1 MCSSGNPTWH
11 RKSPRYYFRKAKT
24 APWNVSLRL
33 ICQLSVSPNHLRP
46 APGQPSTTGGCWRWH
61 MLKAET
67 NPECVC
73 NLCHFRYTHTP
84 VWLLMCT
91 SRTHEGVCLH
101 LLAGLSVHV
110 WVCRTH
116 TYGWASVCMYTCG
129 LMVVEFLLMLMQ
141 RRHFYLKLM
150 WLEEPLQ
157 LSSLHLCGLS
167 QFEKVC

>member
-11 RKSPRYYFRKAKT
+11 RKSPRYYFKKAKT

-73 NLCHFRYTHTP
+73 VICVTLDTHTR
-84 VWLLMCT
+84 LCDF
-91 SRTHEGVCLH
+91 
-101 LLAGLSVHV
+101 
-110 WVCRTH
+110 
-116 TYGWASVCMYTCG
+116 
-129 LMVVEFLLMLMQ
+129 FLIHM
-141 RRHFYLKLM
+141 
-150 WLEEPLQ
+150 
-157 LSSLHLCGLS
+157 
-167 QFEKVC
+167 KVCVCICLPACPYMFEYVERTLWLSLRVYVYVWTNGGGVLIDVDAAQTFLFKADVVRRTTSAVLSAPLWS

>member
-11 RKSPRYYFRKAKT
+11 RKSPRYYFKKAKT

-46 APGQPSTTGGCWRWH
+46 APGQPSTTGSCWRWH

-73 NLCHFRYTHTP
+73 VICVTLDTHTRLCDFFL
-84 VWLLMCT
+84 VHMK
-91 SRTHEGVCLH
+91 VCVCICSP
-101 LLAGLSVHV
+101 GLSVHV

-116 TYGWASVCMYTCG
+116 TYGWASVCIYTCG